1 MRHKQGIAHLTQAT
15 KLPGASPDMRAMLGR
30 GLEAAGRN
38 ADAVQT
44 LRDVLIPDADTFA
57 RLTDLPTCLAALES
71 ALAKEGRVEERLAV
85 EEVRGCLGELKGDR
99 MSRFRN
105 RRLAEGVPYAGALAG
120 SELARLL
127 LPEARTILLDLSVIL
142 APIAAKVLR
151 FELSGLGVGSR
162 ERLSPRDAHPTRF
175 LADRLART
183 LGIETFDL
191 YLSPNWQGAMRV
203 YPGDPAAI
211 VGSTNFAELPEPEQL
226 FALGRLLTRIALGPT
241 WLDELPVDA
250 VDGLYLAAMRSV
262 DPTFGSGEVSP
273 SRDAMASSFLP
284 AVQKAIG
291 RRHKKLIEELGPNV
305 PATYD
310 ARAITIAIR
319 RSEYRIAYVLSGD
332 LVAAIDYLRRF
343 DRDIGRSA
351 EEPRLLLTH
360 PVTNEMLRYALSAE
374 GTAER
379 LNLGVSWAGMG

>member
-1 MRHKQGIAHLTQAT
+1 
-15 KLPGASPDMRAMLGR
+15 MLGR

-38 ADAVQT
+38 VEAIQT
-44 LRDVLIPDADTFA
+44 LRDVIIPDADTFA
-57 RLTDLPTCLAALES
+57 RLTDLPACLSALES

-85 EEVRGCLGELKGDR
+85 EEVRGCLGELKADR

-105 RRLAEGVPYAGALAG
+105 RRLAEGVPYGGALAG

-142 APIAAKVLR
+142 APIAAKILR
-151 FELSGLGVGSR
+151 FELGGLGVGSR
-162 ERLSPRDAHPTRF
+162 ERLGPRDAHPTRF

-183 LGIETFDL
+183 LGIETYDL

-203 YPGDPAAI
+203 YPGDPPAI
-211 VGSTNFAELPEPEQL
+211 VGSTNFAELSEPEQL

-250 VDGLYLAAMRSV
+250 VDGLYLAAMSSV
-262 DPTFGSGEVSP
+262 DPSFGSGEVSA
-273 SRDAMASSFLP
+273 SRDGMANSFLP

-305 PATYD
+305 PANYD
-310 ARAITIAIR
+310 TRAITIAIR